1 MDMPPKTLLEAV
13 SYFADPD
20 NCREYLVARR
30 WPNGVTCP
38 TCGSKSVYFDTSR
51 NGWECKTRHPK
62 RKFTLKTGTIFEDS
76 PLGLDK
82 WLPAVWMIAN
92 CKNGVSRRTRFTARI
107 GVTQKTAW
115 FMLQRIRLAMQD
127 ERRRRQAR
135 RRSRSGRNLHRR
147 QGAQHARGASASARH
162 LAEQRRWLGKVAV
175 MGLLERHGET
185 GSSTVRT
192 ASRRGRASS
201 SNLQQPSTRARRAG
215 RDGLHRRA
223 ALVRPAWTRDY
234 VHHVIDHAETYVDGN
249 VHTNGLE
256 NFWSLLKRALK
267 GTYVSVEPFH
277 LFRYLDEQAFRFNN
291 RTLTDAERFALAITG
306 IVGKRLT
313 YAELIGTAESQRGP
327 RIGPQLRRGRRGR
340 RDYAAFGFGPRLRG
354 FLSASAFWVFGL
366 APPIWSFDTVNSLS
380 TVAVNA

>member
-1 MDMPPKTLLEAV
+1 MDMPKTLLEAV
-13 SYFADPD
+13 KHFANPD

-38 TCGSKSVYFDTSR
+38 ECGSESVYFDSSR

-82 WLPAVWMIAN
+82 WLPTVWMIAN
-92 CKNGVSRRTRFTARI
+92 CKNGVSSWEIHRAI

-127 ERRRRQAR
+127 EHGGTIDGDVEVDETYIGGKAR
-135 RRSRSGRNLHRR
+135 NMHHKKRK
-147 QGAQHARGASASARH
+147 AKITARGA
-162 LAEQRRWLGKVAV
+162 LGKAAV
-175 MGLLERHGET
+175 QGLLARNTERGH
-185 GSSTVRT
+185 STVRLSVVPDIKQRT
-192 ASRRGRASS
+192 
-201 SNLQQPSTRARRAG
+201 LQGTVRDNVLPGGNVYTDALPSY
-215 RDGLHRRA
+215 DGLSE
-223 ALVRPAWTRDY
+223 DY
-234 VHHVIDHAETYVDGN
+234 VHQVIDHAEKYVDGQ

-291 RTLTDAERFALAITG
+291 RKDMNDADRFSAVICG
-306 IVGKRLT
+306 IVGRRLT
-313 YAELIGTAESQRGP
+313 YKDLIAALESRATA
-327 RIGPQLRRGRRGR
+327 
-340 RDYAAFGFGPRLRG
+340 
-354 FLSASAFWVFGL
+354 
-366 APPIWSFDTVNSLS
+366 
-380 TVAVNA
+380 